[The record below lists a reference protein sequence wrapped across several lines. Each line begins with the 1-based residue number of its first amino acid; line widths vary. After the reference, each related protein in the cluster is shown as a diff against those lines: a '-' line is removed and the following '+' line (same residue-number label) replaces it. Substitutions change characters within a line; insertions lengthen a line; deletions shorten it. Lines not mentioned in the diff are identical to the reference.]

1 MSTQADIQRLLRPP
15 AARHHD
21 IAVWKR
27 AMIVTT
33 IHHRMRLVVIDNS
46 SGLTG
51 FRLRWGICDN
61 FDMRAVHQLGY
72 KIKIKRTSHG
82 IWEKILL
89 MLYIY
94 LLTKSKNKYYPNWAP
109 CNLPMIF

>member
-1 MSTQADIQRLLRPP
+1 MSTQADIQRLLRPL

-27 AMIVTT
+27 AITVTA
-33 IHHRMRLVVIDNS
+33 IHHCMRLVVIDNS

-61 FDMRAVHQLGY
+61 FDMRAVHHLSY
-72 KIKIKRTSHG
+72 TIKINRTSHG
-82 IWEKILL
+82 IWEKIFP
-89 MLYIY
+89 MLTID
-94 LLTKSKNKYYPNWAP
+94 LLTKSKSKYNLNCAS
-109 CNLPMIF
+109 CNILMIL